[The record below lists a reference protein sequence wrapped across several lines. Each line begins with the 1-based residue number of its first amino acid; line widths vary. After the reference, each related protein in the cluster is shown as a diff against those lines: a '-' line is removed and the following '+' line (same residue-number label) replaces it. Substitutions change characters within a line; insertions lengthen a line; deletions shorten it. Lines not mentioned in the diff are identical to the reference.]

1 MKDKKYYCSFEGTSK
16 IGGNGWAI
24 YHTNKIPLYT
34 KTWNTLEEA
43 INSIREIRD
52 TGIYKLVEQ

>member
-1 MKDKKYYCSFEGTSK
+1 MKDKKYYCSFEGASK

-24 YHTNKIPLYT
+24 YYTNKIPLYT

-52 TGIYKLVEQ
+52 TGIYKLME